1 MFIIKFKTDN
11 AAFDGKYLFDESARI
26 LKKIAH
32 DIEQGNDIGNCRDI
46 NGNKVGE
53 WSLK

>member
-1 MFIIKFKTDN
+1 MFEIKFSTDN
-11 AAFDGKYLFDESARI
+11 AAFMDDPAEEVASI
-26 LKKIAH
+26 LRGIAT
-32 DIEQGNDIGNCRDI
+32 DIENGAKDGIAMDI

>member
-1 MFIIKFKTDN
+1 MFKMSFKTGND
-11 AAFDGKYLFDESARI
+11 AFMGGNLYDESARI
-26 LKKIAH
+26 LHKIAN
-32 DIEQGNDIGNCRDI
+32 DIEQGNDTGNCRDI

>member
-1 MFIIKFKTDN
+1 MLVLKFKTDN
-11 AAFDGKYLFDESARI
+11 EAFEGTNLFDESARI

-32 DIEQGNDIGNCRDI
+32 DIEQGNDTGNCRDI
-46 NGNKVGE
+46 NGNKIGE